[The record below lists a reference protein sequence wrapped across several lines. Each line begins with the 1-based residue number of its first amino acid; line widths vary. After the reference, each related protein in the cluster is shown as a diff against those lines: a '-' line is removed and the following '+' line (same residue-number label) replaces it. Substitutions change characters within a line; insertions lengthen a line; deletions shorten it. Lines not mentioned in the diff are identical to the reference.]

1 MLHLGLSLCHILC
14 IMRQLHFS
22 SFLKNLFLKTL
33 EMRCLLVQ
41 LLCVLCPHFR
51 ITFLDYIVTY
61 FCYVTSTLFICWK
74 GHIFDDVRITLNYG
88 NCWNTWIVCASY
100 VIKWSFSSWSFMSQL
115 TNFLIMLIFLIMLRS
130 RL

>member
-22 SFLKNLFLKTL
+22 SFLKNLFLKT

-61 FCYVTSTLFICWK
+61 FCYVTSTLFIC
-74 GHIFDDVRITLNYG
+74 
-88 NCWNTWIVCASY
+88 
-100 VIKWSFSSWSFMSQL
+100 
-115 TNFLIMLIFLIMLRS
+115 
-130 RL
+130 